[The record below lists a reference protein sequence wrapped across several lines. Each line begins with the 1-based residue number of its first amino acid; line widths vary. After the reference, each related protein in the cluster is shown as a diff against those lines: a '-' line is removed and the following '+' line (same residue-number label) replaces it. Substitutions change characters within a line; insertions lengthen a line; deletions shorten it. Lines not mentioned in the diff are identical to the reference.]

1 MKQKH
6 KIQWKA
12 TPADYNKQ
20 KTESQGRN
28 IKMNLGKNEELFIK
42 QLKICERNVQELITT
57 IKIPNV
63 RIMGIKEEE
72 V

>member
-1 MKQKH
+1 
-6 KIQWKA
+6 
-12 TPADYNKQ
+12 
-20 KTESQGRN
+20 
-28 IKMNLGKNEELFIK
+28 MNLGKNEELFIK